1 MGLETGLRSSGGTRV
16 VLGMC
21 GHDDPK
27 VFVTLNQTEGTA
39 SVSVPDFSFVFL
51 LLRKQKQQIT
61 TISAQ
66 STKQQQEKPRV

>member
-51 LLRKQKQQIT
+51 LRKQKQQIT